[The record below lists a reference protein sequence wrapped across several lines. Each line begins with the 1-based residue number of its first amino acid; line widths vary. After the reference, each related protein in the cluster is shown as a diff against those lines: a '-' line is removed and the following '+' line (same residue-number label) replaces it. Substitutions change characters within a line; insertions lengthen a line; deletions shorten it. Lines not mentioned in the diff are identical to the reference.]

1 MSHKVTFSMPT
12 RELGKSDVHFMVKKN
27 GEAFGKLEVSKG
39 AIVWY
44 PKNTT
49 FGHKISWSKLDK
61 FALDQNWYER
71 RKRR

>member
-27 GEAFGKLEVSKG
+27 DEVFGKLEVSKG

-49 FGHKISWSKLDK
+49 FGHKISWEELET
-61 FALDQNWYER
+61 FATQKNRYER